1 MNDRLTRWMVR
12 SRPDT
17 SRIIAALVLSLFA
30 GAASITLFGGS
41 GLLVG
46 KAAGG
51 GGLAVLGGL
60 LVLIEIVA
68 FLRAPLRYE
77 ERMVTHRVAL
87 GSMVRWRLW
96 LYDIVATKSPG
107 SLSFL
112 STGELLDRSIE
123 DIDLLEDLYVRVVLP
138 IVAALM
144 TGLLAAGVIA
154 IWLPLGGLVV
164 ALCVLGGLVVSL
176 ALGHAAVHPAQH
188 AAALRSLISSKMVD
202 TIEGSAELRMTNLG
216 GQLHREIEELDA
228 HCQRQEVLV
237 ARMRAF
243 GVLAIGCLNAAGV
256 LGVTLLAA
264 AHVHHGSL
272 TPGEAAGISLASL
285 AGLEPLLGALAGAL
299 AAAHVDAAA
308 ARLEALESAPASVI
322 EASHPVQW
330 PSRTAPLSFRSVSS
344 APSAGAPA
352 VVRNVSLV
360 IDPGAR
366 IAIIGASGSGKTT
379 LCRLA
384 LRFLDPL
391 EGSVAIGATA
401 YLDMASDDVRH
412 HVVLLDQDPIL
423 FAGTL
428 GDALRLGDPLA
439 TDEALLAIIATVDLG
454 ELATSPED
462 LALSIGESGATLS
475 LGQQRR
481 VALARAMLR
490 RPDILLLDEPT
501 AGLDPEQGR
510 RILSDVLSA
519 AGDAAVV
526 LVTHDDDAAQMMSE
540 RYWLYNGELSK
551 VSN

>member
-1 MNDRLTRWMVR
+1 MNDRLTRWIVR

-17 SRIIAALVLSLFA
+17 SRIIAALILSLFA

-123 DIDLLEDLYVRVVLP
+123 DIDLLEDLYARVVLP

-216 GQLHREIEELDA
+216 GHLHREIEELDA

-243 GVLAIGCLNAAGV
+243 GVVAIGCLNAAGV

-264 AHVHHGSL
+264 AHVQHGSL

-330 PSRTAPLSFRSVSS
+330 PPRTAPLSFRSVSS

-352 VVRNVSLV
+352 VVRDVSLV

-366 IAIIGASGSGKTT
+366 IAIVGASGSGKTT

-401 YLDMASDDVRH
+401 YLDMASDDVRR
-412 HVVLLDQDPIL
+412 HVVLLDQDPML

-454 ELATSPED
+454 ELANSPED

>member
-228 HCQRQEVLV
+228 HCQHQEVLV

>member
-1 MNDRLTRWMVR
+1 MNDRLTRWIVR

-17 SRIIAALVLSLFA
+17 SRIIAALILSLFA

-112 STGELLDRSIE
+112 STGELLD
-123 DIDLLEDLYVRVVLP
+123 VRVVLP

-176 ALGHAAVHPAQH
+176 ALGHAAVHTAQH

-243 GVLAIGCLNAAGV
+243 GVVAIGCLNAAGV

-264 AHVHHGSL
+264 AHVQHGSL

-330 PSRTAPLSFRSVSS
+330 PPRTAPLSFRSVSS
-344 APSAGAPA
+344 APSAGALA
-352 VVRNVSLV
+352 VVRDVSLV

-366 IAIIGASGSGKTT
+366 IAIVGASGSGKTT

-401 YLDMASDDVRH
+401 YLDMASDDVRR
-412 HVVLLDQDPIL
+412 HVVLLDQDPML

-454 ELATSPED
+454 ELANSPED